1 MRALQPELREGEVGT
16 PANTFLA
23 GCAGGILQ
31 CAVLVPSDVIKC
43 SMQANLQEA
52 AGGALGP
59 THNAFRETIACV
71 KKQYRQEGIRGFY
84 KGFTVT
90 AAREAPSIG
99 IYFFAY
105 KFTRELLTKLQ
116 GLDSPN
122 TLSIMLAGG
131 MAGALSWTIVYPVDV
146 VKTHIQISSNLQNAS
161 SVSVAKELYSKY
173 GISVFTRG
181 LGTTI
186 VRSFPVNAAT
196 FYVYELLKKKLHME

>member
-1 MRALQPELREGEVGT
+1 MKTLQPELREGEVGT
-16 PANTFLA
+16 PMNTFMA

-52 AGGALGP
+52 AGPVAAQS
-59 THNAFRETIACV
+59 HNAFTETLACV
-71 KKQYRQEGIRGFY
+71 RNIQRKEGWRGFY
-84 KGFTVT
+84 KGFGVT

-99 IYFFAY
+99 FYFFAY
-105 KFTRELLTKLQ
+105 KFTREMLTTLQ

-131 MAGALSWTIVYPVDV
+131 IAGALSWSVVYPVDV
-146 VKTHIQISSNLQNAS
+146 IKTHIQTTSSTIPTSTIQ
-161 SVSVAKELYSKY
+161 VAKLLYSKY
-173 GISVFTRG
+173 GMSVFTKG

-186 VRSFPVNAAT
+186 VRAFPVNAST
-196 FYVYELLKKKLHME
+196 FYFYELFKKKLHME